1 MHSFLQKNHPTPRYH
16 NMDLYNLE
24 HIKALLKRYKFNLSK
39 SLGQNFILSREV
51 CDNMTKSIDKSYGI
65 IEIGPGIG
73 SLTTVIAEK
82 ASKVICIEID
92 KTLKPILDETL
103 CDFDNVEVIF
113 DDVLNTDIGAII
125 EEKLKGLKVCVIA
138 NLPYYITT
146 DILMYFIEN
155 EFPIDKMVVLVQK
168 EAGIR
173 LTAKLGEKDSGA
185 ISGAIN
191 YYTVPKF
198 EFVVPANLFYPIPK
212 VDSSVVSFT
221 MRKTLDFDIKDRKL
235 FFRIIR
241 AAYQYRRKTA
251 VNSISMGMKLPKE
264 KIIEVFNDLDL
275 NQNLRAENL
284 NFKDFSNISNKLHV
298 LQENQN

>member
-1 MHSFLQKNHPTPRYH
+1 M
-16 NMDLYNLE
+16 E
-24 HIKALLKRYKFNLSK
+24 
-39 SLGQNFILSREV
+39 
-51 CDNMTKSIDKSYGI
+51 
-65 IEIGPGIG
+65 
-73 SLTTVIAEK
+73 
-82 ASKVICIEID
+82 
-92 KTLKPILDETL
+92 ETL
-103 CDFDNVEVIF
+103 FDFDNVDIIF
-113 DDVLNTDIGAII
+113 DDVLKTDIGKIT
-125 EEKLKGLKVCVIA
+125 EEKFKGLKVCVIA

-173 LTAKLGEKDSGA
+173 LTANLGEKDSGA

-191 YYTVPKF
+191 YYTIPNF

-212 VDSSVVSFT
+212 VDSAVISFT
-221 MRKTLDFDIKDRKL
+221 MKKTFDYDIKDRKL
-235 FFRIIR
+235 FFKIIK

-251 VNSISMGMKLPKE
+251 INSISMGMNIPKK

-284 NFKDFSNISNKLHV
+284 DFNDFSKISNKLHI
-298 LQENQN
+298 L

>member
-1 MHSFLQKNHPTPRYH
+1 
-16 NMDLYNLE
+16 MDLYNLE
-24 HIKALLKRYKFNLSK
+24 HIKALLKRHKFNLSK

-51 CDNMTKSIDKSYGI
+51 CDKMTKSIDESYGV

-73 SLTTVIAEK
+73 SLTTVLAEK
-82 ASKVICIEID
+82 ASKVVCVEID
-92 KTLKPILDETL
+92 KTLKPILEETL
-103 CDFDNVEVIF
+103 FDFDNVDIIF
-113 DDVLNTDIGAII
+113 DDVLKTDIGKIT
-125 EEKLKGLKVCVIA
+125 EEKFKGLKVCVIA

-173 LTAKLGEKDSGA
+173 LTANLGEKDSGA

-191 YYTVPKF
+191 YYTIPNF
-198 EFVVPANLFYPIPK
+198 EFFVPANLFYPIPK
-212 VDSSVVSFT
+212 VDSAVISFT
-221 MRKTLDFDIKDRKL
+221 MKKTFDYDIKDRKL
-235 FFRIIR
+235 FFKIIK

-251 VNSISMGMKLPKE
+251 INSISMGMNIPKK
-264 KIIEVFNDLDL
+264 KIIEVFDDLDL

-284 NFKDFSNISNKLHV
+284 DFNDFSKISNKLHI
-298 LQENQN
+298 L

>member
-1 MHSFLQKNHPTPRYH
+1 
-16 NMDLYNLE
+16 MDLYNLE
-24 HIKALLKRYKFNLSK
+24 HIKALLKRHKFNLSK

-51 CDNMTKSIDKSYGI
+51 CDKMTKSIDESYGV

-73 SLTTVIAEK
+73 SLTTVLAEK
-82 ASKVICIEID
+82 ASKVVCVEID
-92 KTLKPILDETL
+92 KTLKPILEETL
-103 CDFDNVEVIF
+103 FDFDNIDIIF
-113 DDVLNTDIGAII
+113 DDVLKTDIGKIT
-125 EEKLKGLKVCVIA
+125 EEKFKGLKVCVIA

-173 LTAKLGEKDSGA
+173 LTANLGEKDSGA

-191 YYTVPKF
+191 YYTIPNF

-212 VDSSVVSFT
+212 VDSAVISFT
-221 MRKTLDFDIKDRKL
+221 MKKTFNYDIKDRKL
-235 FFRIIR
+235 FFKIIK

-251 VNSISMGMKLPKE
+251 INSISMGMNIPKK

-284 NFKDFSNISNKLHV
+284 NFNDFSKISNKLHI
-298 LQENQN
+298 L

>member
-1 MHSFLQKNHPTPRYH
+1 
-16 NMDLYNLE
+16 MDLYNLE
-24 HIKALLKRYKFNLSK
+24 HIKALLKRHKFNLSK

-51 CDNMTKSIDKSYGI
+51 CDKMTKSIDESYGV

-73 SLTTVIAEK
+73 SLTTVLAEK
-82 ASKVICIEID
+82 ASKVVCVEID
-92 KTLKPILDETL
+92 KTLKPILEETL
-103 CDFDNVEVIF
+103 FDFDNVDIIF
-113 DDVLNTDIGAII
+113 DDVLKTDIGKIT
-125 EEKLKGLKVCVIA
+125 EEKFKGLKVCVIA

-173 LTAKLGEKDSGA
+173 LTANLGEKDSGA

-191 YYTVPKF
+191 YYTIPNF

-212 VDSSVVSFT
+212 VDSAVISFT
-221 MRKTLDFDIKDRKL
+221 MKKTFNYDIKDRKL
-235 FFRIIR
+235 FFKIIK

-251 VNSISMGMKLPKE
+251 INSISMGMNIPKK
-264 KIIEVFNDLDL
+264 KIIEVFDDLDL

-284 NFKDFSNISNKLHV
+284 DFNDFSKISNKLHI
-298 LQENQN
+298 L

>member
-1 MHSFLQKNHPTPRYH
+1 
-16 NMDLYNLE
+16 MDLYNLE
-24 HIKALLKRYKFNLSK
+24 HIKALLKRHKFNLSK

-51 CDNMTKSIDKSYGI
+51 CDKMTKSIDESYGI

-73 SLTTVIAEK
+73 SLTTVLAEK
-82 ASKVICIEID
+82 ASKVVCVEID
-92 KTLKPILDETL
+92 KTLKPILEETL
-103 CDFDNVEVIF
+103 FDFDNIDIIF
-113 DDVLNTDIGAII
+113 DDVLKTDIGKIT
-125 EEKLKGLKVCVIA
+125 EEKFKGLKVCVIA

-173 LTAKLGEKDSGA
+173 LTANLGEKDSGA

-191 YYTVPKF
+191 YYTIPNF

-212 VDSSVVSFT
+212 VDSAVISFT
-221 MRKTLDFDIKDRKL
+221 MKKTFNYDIKDKKL
-235 FFRIIR
+235 FFKIIK

-251 VNSISMGMKLPKE
+251 INSISMGMNIPKK

-284 NFKDFSNISNKLHV
+284 DFNDFSKISNKLHI
-298 LQENQN
+298 L

>member
-1 MHSFLQKNHPTPRYH
+1 
-16 NMDLYNLE
+16 MDLYNLE
-24 HIKALLKRYKFNLSK
+24 HIKALLKRHKFNLSK

-51 CDNMTKSIDKSYGI
+51 CDKMTKSIDESYGV

-73 SLTTVIAEK
+73 SLTTVLAEK
-82 ASKVICIEID
+82 ASKVVCVEID
-92 KTLKPILDETL
+92 KTLKPILEETL
-103 CDFDNVEVIF
+103 FDFDNVDIIF
-113 DDVLNTDIGAII
+113 DDVLKTDIGKIT
-125 EEKLKGLKVCVIA
+125 EEKFKGLKVCVIA

-173 LTAKLGEKDSGA
+173 LTANLGEKDSGA

-191 YYTVPKF
+191 YYTIPNF

-212 VDSSVVSFT
+212 VDSAVISFT
-221 MRKTLDFDIKDRKL
+221 MKKTFNYDIKDKKL
-235 FFRIIR
+235 FFKIIK

-251 VNSISMGMKLPKE
+251 INSISMGMNIPKK

-284 NFKDFSNISNKLHV
+284 DFNDFSKISNKLHI
-298 LQENQN
+298 L

>member
-1 MHSFLQKNHPTPRYH
+1 
-16 NMDLYNLE
+16 MDLYNLE
-24 HIKALLKRYKFNLSK
+24 HIKALLKRHKFNLSK

-51 CDNMTKSIDKSYGI
+51 CDKMTKSIDKSYGI

-73 SLTTVIAEK
+73 SLTTVLAEK
-82 ASKVICIEID
+82 AAKVVCVEID
-92 KTLKPILDETL
+92 KTLKPILEETL
-103 CDFDNVEVIF
+103 FDFDNIDIIF
-113 DDVLNTDIGAII
+113 DDVLKTDIGKIT
-125 EEKLKGLKVCVIA
+125 EEKFKGLKVCVIA

-173 LTAKLGEKDSGA
+173 LTANLGEKDSGA

-191 YYTVPKF
+191 YYTIPNF

-212 VDSSVVSFT
+212 VDSAVISFT
-221 MRKTLDFDIKDRKL
+221 MKKTLDYDIKDRKL
-235 FFRIIR
+235 FFKIIKS
-241 AAYQYRRKTA
+241 AYQYRRKTA
-251 VNSISMGMKLPKE
+251 INSISMGMNIPKK

-284 NFKDFSNISNKLHV
+284 NFNDFSKISNKLHI
-298 LQENQN
+298 L

>member
-1 MHSFLQKNHPTPRYH
+1 
-16 NMDLYNLE
+16 MDLYNLE
-24 HIKALLKRYKFNLSK
+24 HIKALLKRHKFNLSK

-51 CDNMTKSIDKSYGI
+51 CDKMTKSIDESYGV

-73 SLTTVIAEK
+73 SLTTVLAEK
-82 ASKVICIEID
+82 ASKVVCVEID
-92 KTLKPILDETL
+92 KTLKPILEETL
-103 CDFDNVEVIF
+103 FDFDNVDIIF
-113 DDVLNTDIGAII
+113 DDVLKTDIGKIT
-125 EEKLKGLKVCVIA
+125 EEKFKGLKVCVIA

-173 LTAKLGEKDSGA
+173 LTTNLGEKDSGA

-191 YYTVPKF
+191 YYTIPNF

-212 VDSSVVSFT
+212 VDSAVISFT
-221 MRKTLDFDIKDRKL
+221 MKKTFNYDIKDKKL
-235 FFRIIR
+235 FFKIIKS
-241 AAYQYRRKTA
+241 AYQYRRKTA
-251 VNSISMGMKLPKE
+251 INSISMGMNIPKK

-284 NFKDFSNISNKLHV
+284 DFNDFSKISNKLHI
-298 LQENQN
+298 L

>member
-1 MHSFLQKNHPTPRYH
+1 
-16 NMDLYNLE
+16 MDLYNLE
-24 HIKALLKRYKFNLSK
+24 HIKALLKRHKFNLSK

-51 CDNMTKSIDKSYGI
+51 CDKMTKSIDESYGV

-73 SLTTVIAEK
+73 SLTTVLAEK
-82 ASKVICIEID
+82 ASKVVCVEID
-92 KTLKPILDETL
+92 KTLKPILEETL
-103 CDFDNVEVIF
+103 FDFDNVDIIF
-113 DDVLNTDIGAII
+113 DDVLKTDIGKIT
-125 EEKLKGLKVCVIA
+125 EEKFKGLKVCVIA

-155 EFPIDKMVVLVQK
+155 EFTIDKMVVLVQK

-173 LTAKLGEKDSGA
+173 LTANLGEKDSGA

-191 YYTVPKF
+191 YYTIPNF

-212 VDSSVVSFT
+212 VDSAVISFT
-221 MRKTLDFDIKDRKL
+221 MKKTFNYDIKDKKL
-235 FFRIIR
+235 FFKIIK

-251 VNSISMGMKLPKE
+251 INSISMGMNIPKK

-284 NFKDFSNISNKLHV
+284 DFNDFSKISNKLHI
-298 LQENQN
+298 L

>member
-1 MHSFLQKNHPTPRYH
+1 
-16 NMDLYNLE
+16 MDLYNLE
-24 HIKALLKRYKFNLSK
+24 HIKALLKRHKFNLSK

-51 CDNMTKSIDKSYGI
+51 CDKMTKSIDESYGV

-73 SLTTVIAEK
+73 SLTTVLAEK
-82 ASKVICIEID
+82 ASKVVCVEID
-92 KTLKPILDETL
+92 KTLKPILEETL
-103 CDFDNVEVIF
+103 FDFDNVDIIF
-113 DDVLNTDIGAII
+113 DDVLKTDIGKIT
-125 EEKLKGLKVCVIA
+125 EEKFKGLKVCVIA

-173 LTAKLGEKDSGA
+173 LTANLGEKDSGA

-191 YYTVPKF
+191 YYTIPNF

-212 VDSSVVSFT
+212 IDSAVISFT
-221 MRKTLDFDIKDRKL
+221 MKKTFDYDIKDRKL
-235 FFRIIR
+235 FFKIIK

-251 VNSISMGMKLPKE
+251 INSISMGMNIPKK

-284 NFKDFSNISNKLHV
+284 DFNDFSKISNKLHI
-298 LQENQN
+298 L

>member
-1 MHSFLQKNHPTPRYH
+1 
-16 NMDLYNLE
+16 MDLYNLE
-24 HIKALLKRYKFNLSK
+24 HIKALLKRHKFNLSK

-51 CDNMTKSIDKSYGI
+51 CDKMTKSIDESYGV

-73 SLTTVIAEK
+73 SLTTVLAEK
-82 ASKVICIEID
+82 ASKVVCVEID
-92 KTLKPILDETL
+92 KTLKPILEESL
-103 CDFDNVEVIF
+103 FDFDNIDIIF
-113 DDVLNTDIGAII
+113 DDVLKTDIGKIT
-125 EEKLKGLKVCVIA
+125 EEKFKGLKVCVIA

-173 LTAKLGEKDSGA
+173 LTANLGEKDSGA

-191 YYTVPKF
+191 YYTIPNF

-212 VDSSVVSFT
+212 VDSAVISFK
-221 MRKTLDFDIKDRKL
+221 MKKTFDYDIKDKKL
-235 FFRIIR
+235 FFKIIK

-251 VNSISMGMKLPKE
+251 INSISMGMNIPKK

-284 NFKDFSNISNKLHV
+284 DFNDFSKISNKLHI
-298 LQENQN
+298 L

>member
-1 MHSFLQKNHPTPRYH
+1 
-16 NMDLYNLE
+16 MDLYNLE
-24 HIKALLKRYKFNLSK
+24 HIKALLKRHKFNLSK

-51 CDNMTKSIDKSYGI
+51 CDKMTKSIDESYGV

-73 SLTTVIAEK
+73 SLTTVLAEK
-82 ASKVICIEID
+82 ASKVVCVEID
-92 KTLKPILDETL
+92 KTLKPILEETL
-103 CDFDNVEVIF
+103 FDFDNIDIIF
-113 DDVLNTDIGAII
+113 DDVLKTDIGKIT
-125 EEKLKGLKVCVIA
+125 EEKFKGLKVCVIA

-173 LTAKLGEKDSGA
+173 LTANLGEKDSGA

-191 YYTVPKF
+191 YYTIPNF

-212 VDSSVVSFT
+212 VDSAVISFT
-221 MRKTLDFDIKDRKL
+221 MKKTFDYDIKDRKL
-235 FFRIIR
+235 FFKIIK

-251 VNSISMGMKLPKE
+251 INSISMGMNIPKK

-284 NFKDFSNISNKLHV
+284 DFNDFSKISNKLHI
-298 LQENQN
+298 L

>member
-1 MHSFLQKNHPTPRYH
+1 
-16 NMDLYNLE
+16 MDLYNLE
-24 HIKALLKRYKFNLSK
+24 HIKALLKRHKFNLSK

-51 CDNMTKSIDKSYGI
+51 CDKMTKSIDKSYGI

-73 SLTTVIAEK
+73 SLTTVLAEK
-82 ASKVICIEID
+82 ASKVVCVEID
-92 KTLKPILDETL
+92 KTLKPILEETL
-103 CDFDNVEVIF
+103 FDFDNIDIIF
-113 DDVLNTDIGAII
+113 DDVLKTDIGKIT
-125 EEKLKGLKVCVIA
+125 EEKFKGLKVCVIA

-173 LTAKLGEKDSGA
+173 LTANLGEKDSGA

-191 YYTVPKF
+191 YYTIPNF

-212 VDSSVVSFT
+212 VDSAVISFT
-221 MRKTLDFDIKDRKL
+221 MKKTFDYDIKDRKL
-235 FFRIIR
+235 FFKIIK

-251 VNSISMGMKLPKE
+251 INSISMGMNIPKK

-284 NFKDFSNISNKLHV
+284 DFNDFSKISNKLHI
-298 LQENQN
+298 L

>member
-1 MHSFLQKNHPTPRYH
+1 
-16 NMDLYNLE
+16 MDLYNLE
-24 HIKALLKRYKFNLSK
+24 HIKALLKRHKFNLSK

-51 CDNMTKSIDKSYGI
+51 CDKMTKSIDKSYGI

-73 SLTTVIAEK
+73 SLTTVLAEK
-82 ASKVICIEID
+82 ASKVVCVEID
-92 KTLKPILDETL
+92 KTLKPILEETL
-103 CDFDNVEVIF
+103 FDFDNIDIIF
-113 DDVLNTDIGAII
+113 DDVLKTDIGKIT
-125 EEKLKGLKVCVIA
+125 EEKFKGLKVCVIA

-173 LTAKLGEKDSGA
+173 LTANLGEKDSGA

-191 YYTVPKF
+191 YYTIPNF

-212 VDSSVVSFT
+212 VDSAVISFT
-221 MRKTLDFDIKDRKL
+221 MKKTFDYDIKDRKL
-235 FFRIIR
+235 FFKIIK

-251 VNSISMGMKLPKE
+251 INSISMGMNIPKQ

-284 NFKDFSNISNKLHV
+284 DFNDFSKISNKLHI
-298 LQENQN
+298 L

>member
-1 MHSFLQKNHPTPRYH
+1 
-16 NMDLYNLE
+16 MDLYNLE
-24 HIKALLKRYKFNLSK
+24 HIKALLKRHKFNLSK

-51 CDNMTKSIDKSYGI
+51 CDKMTKSIDESYGV

-73 SLTTVIAEK
+73 SLTTVLAEK
-82 ASKVICIEID
+82 ASKVVCVEID
-92 KTLKPILDETL
+92 KTLKPILEETL
-103 CDFDNVEVIF
+103 FDFDNVDIIF
-113 DDVLNTDIGAII
+113 DDVLKTDIGKIT
-125 EEKLKGLKVCVIA
+125 EEKFKGLKVCVIA

-155 EFPIDKMVVLVQK
+155 EFTIDKMVVLVQK

-173 LTAKLGEKDSGA
+173 LTANLGEKDSGA

-191 YYTVPKF
+191 YYTIPNF

-212 VDSSVVSFT
+212 VDSAVISFT
-221 MRKTLDFDIKDRKL
+221 MKKTFDYDIKDRKL
-235 FFRIIR
+235 FFKIIK

-251 VNSISMGMKLPKE
+251 INSISMGMNIPKK

-284 NFKDFSNISNKLHV
+284 DFNDFSKISNKLHI
-298 LQENQN
+298 L

>member
-1 MHSFLQKNHPTPRYH
+1 
-16 NMDLYNLE
+16 MDLYNLE
-24 HIKALLKRYKFNLSK
+24 HIKALLKRHKFNLSK

-51 CDNMTKSIDKSYGI
+51 CDKMTKSIDESYGV

-73 SLTTVIAEK
+73 SLTTVLAEK
-82 ASKVICIEID
+82 ASKVVCVEID
-92 KTLKPILDETL
+92 KTLKPILEETL
-103 CDFDNVEVIF
+103 FDFDNVDIIF
-113 DDVLNTDIGAII
+113 DDVLKTDIGKIT
-125 EEKLKGLKVCVIA
+125 EEKFKGLKVCVIA

-173 LTAKLGEKDSGA
+173 LTANLGEKDSGA

-191 YYTVPKF
+191 YYTIPNF

-212 VDSSVVSFT
+212 VDSAVISFT
-221 MRKTLDFDIKDRKL
+221 MKKTFDYDIKDKKL
-235 FFRIIR
+235 FFKIIK

-251 VNSISMGMKLPKE
+251 INSISMGMNIPKK

-284 NFKDFSNISNKLHV
+284 DFNDFSKISNKLHI
-298 LQENQN
+298 L

>member
-1 MHSFLQKNHPTPRYH
+1 
-16 NMDLYNLE
+16 MDLYNLE
-24 HIKALLKRYKFNLSK
+24 HIKALLKRHKFNLSK

-51 CDNMTKSIDKSYGI
+51 CDKMTKSIDESYGV

-73 SLTTVIAEK
+73 SLTTVLAEK
-82 ASKVICIEID
+82 ASKVVCVEID
-92 KTLKPILDETL
+92 KTLKPILEETL
-103 CDFDNVEVIF
+103 FDFDNVDIIF
-113 DDVLNTDIGAII
+113 DDVLKTDIGKIT
-125 EEKLKGLKVCVIA
+125 EEKFKGLKVCVIA

-173 LTAKLGEKDSGA
+173 LTANLGEKDSGA

-191 YYTVPKF
+191 YYTIPNF

-212 VDSSVVSFT
+212 VDSAVISFT
-221 MRKTLDFDIKDRKL
+221 MKKTFDYDIKDRKL
-235 FFRIIR
+235 FFKIIK

-251 VNSISMGMKLPKE
+251 INSISMGMNIPKK

-284 NFKDFSNISNKLHV
+284 DFNDFSKISNKLHI
-298 LQENQN
+298 L

>member
-1 MHSFLQKNHPTPRYH
+1 
-16 NMDLYNLE
+16 MDLYNLE
-24 HIKALLKRYKFNLSK
+24 HIKALLKRHKFNLSK

-51 CDNMTKSIDKSYGI
+51 CDKMTKSIDESYGV

-73 SLTTVIAEK
+73 SLTTVLAEK
-82 ASKVICIEID
+82 ASKVVCVEID
-92 KTLKPILDETL
+92 KTLKPILEETL
-103 CDFDNVEVIF
+103 FDFDNVDIIF
-113 DDVLNTDIGAII
+113 EDVLKTDIGKIT
-125 EEKLKGLKVCVIA
+125 EEKFKGLKVCVIA

-173 LTAKLGEKDSGA
+173 LTANLGEKDSGA

-191 YYTVPKF
+191 YYTIPNF

-212 VDSSVVSFT
+212 VDSAVISFT
-221 MRKTLDFDIKDRKL
+221 MKKTFDYDIKDRKL
-235 FFRIIR
+235 FFKIIK

-251 VNSISMGMKLPKE
+251 INSISMGMNIPKK

-284 NFKDFSNISNKLHV
+284 DFNDFSKISNKLHI
-298 LQENQN
+298 L

>member
-1 MHSFLQKNHPTPRYH
+1 
-16 NMDLYNLE
+16 MDLYNLE
-24 HIKALLKRYKFNLSK
+24 HIKALIKRHKFNLSK

-51 CDNMTKSIDKSYGI
+51 CDKMTKSIDKSYGI

-73 SLTTVIAEK
+73 SLTTVLAQK
-82 ASKVICIEID
+82 ASKVVCVEID
-92 KTLKPILDETL
+92 KTLKPILEETL
-103 CDFDNVEVIF
+103 FDFDNIDIIF
-113 DDVLNTDIGAII
+113 DDVLNTDIGKII
-125 EEKLKGLKVCVIA
+125 KEKFKGLKVCVIA

-155 EFPIDKMVVLVQK
+155 EFPIDRMVVLVQK

-173 LTAKLGEKDSGA
+173 LTANLGEKDSGA

-191 YYTVPKF
+191 YYTMPNF

-212 VDSSVVSFT
+212 VDSAVISFT
-221 MRKTLDFDIKDRKL
+221 MRKTFDYDIKDRLL
-235 FFRIIR
+235 FFKIIK

-251 VNSISMGMKLPKE
+251 INSISMGMNIPKK

-284 NFKDFSNISNKLHV
+284 DFNDFSNISNKLHV

>member
-1 MHSFLQKNHPTPRYH
+1 
-16 NMDLYNLE
+16 MDLYNLE
-24 HIKALLKRYKFNLSK
+24 HIKALLKRHKFNLSK

-51 CDNMTKSIDKSYGI
+51 CDKMTKSIDESYGV

-73 SLTTVIAEK
+73 SLTTVLAEK
-82 ASKVICIEID
+82 ASKVVCIEID
-92 KTLKPILDETL
+92 KTLKPILEETL
-103 CDFDNVEVIF
+103 FDFDNVDIIF
-113 DDVLNTDIGAII
+113 DDVLKTDIGKIT
-125 EEKLKGLKVCVIA
+125 EEKFKGLKVCVIA

-155 EFPIDKMVVLVQK
+155 EFTIDKMVVLVQK

-173 LTAKLGEKDSGA
+173 LTANLGEKDSGA

-191 YYTVPKF
+191 YYTIPNF

-212 VDSSVVSFT
+212 VDSAVISFT
-221 MRKTLDFDIKDRKL
+221 MKKTFNYDIKDKKL
-235 FFRIIR
+235 FFKIIK

-251 VNSISMGMKLPKE
+251 INSISMGMNIPKK

-284 NFKDFSNISNKLHV
+284 DFNDFSKISNKLHI
-298 LQENQN
+298 L

>member
-1 MHSFLQKNHPTPRYH
+1 
-16 NMDLYNLE
+16 MDLYNLE
-24 HIKALLKRYKFNLSK
+24 HIKALLKRHKFNLSK

-51 CDNMTKSIDKSYGI
+51 CDKMTKSIDESYGV

-73 SLTTVIAEK
+73 SLTTVLAEK
-82 ASKVICIEID
+82 ASKVVCIEID
-92 KTLKPILDETL
+92 KTLKPILEETL
-103 CDFDNVEVIF
+103 FDFDNVDIIF
-113 DDVLNTDIGAII
+113 DDVLKTDIGKIT
-125 EEKLKGLKVCVIA
+125 EEKFKGLKVCVIA

-173 LTAKLGEKDSGA
+173 LTANLGEKDSGA

-191 YYTVPKF
+191 YYTIPNF

-212 VDSSVVSFT
+212 VDSAVISFT
-221 MRKTLDFDIKDRKL
+221 MKKTFDYDIKDRKL
-235 FFRIIR
+235 FFKIIK

-251 VNSISMGMKLPKE
+251 INSISMGMNIPKK
-264 KIIEVFNDLDL
+264 KIIEVFDDLDL

-284 NFKDFSNISNKLHV
+284 DFNDFSKISNKLHI
-298 LQENQN
+298 L

>member
-1 MHSFLQKNHPTPRYH
+1 
-16 NMDLYNLE
+16 MDLYNLE
-24 HIKALLKRYKFNLSK
+24 HIKALLKRHKFNLSK

-51 CDNMTKSIDKSYGI
+51 CDKMTKSIDESYGV

-73 SLTTVIAEK
+73 SLTTVLAEK
-82 ASKVICIEID
+82 ASKVVCVEID
-92 KTLKPILDETL
+92 KTLKPILEETL
-103 CDFDNVEVIF
+103 FDFDNVDIIF
-113 DDVLNTDIGAII
+113 DDVLKTDIGKIT
-125 EEKLKGLKVCVIA
+125 EEKFKGLKVCVIA

-173 LTAKLGEKDSGA
+173 LTANLGEKDSGA

-191 YYTVPKF
+191 YYTIPNF

-212 VDSSVVSFT
+212 VDSAVISFT
-221 MRKTLDFDIKDRKL
+221 MKKTFDYDIKDRKL
-235 FFRIIR
+235 FFKIIK

-251 VNSISMGMKLPKE
+251 INSISMGMNIPKK
-264 KIIEVFNDLDL
+264 KIIEVFDDLDL

-284 NFKDFSNISNKLHV
+284 DFNDFSKISNKLHI
-298 LQENQN
+298 L

>member
-1 MHSFLQKNHPTPRYH
+1 
-16 NMDLYNLE
+16 MDLYNLE
-24 HIKALLKRYKFNLSK
+24 HIKALLKRHKFNLSK

-51 CDNMTKSIDKSYGI
+51 CDKMTKSIDESYGV

-73 SLTTVIAEK
+73 SLTTVLAEK
-82 ASKVICIEID
+82 ASKVVCVEID
-92 KTLKPILDETL
+92 KTLKPILEETL
-103 CDFDNVEVIF
+103 FDFDNVDIIF
-113 DDVLNTDIGAII
+113 DDVLKTDIGKIT
-125 EEKLKGLKVCVIA
+125 EEKFKGLKVCVIA

-173 LTAKLGEKDSGA
+173 LTANLGEKDSGA

-191 YYTVPKF
+191 YYTIPNL
-198 EFVVPANLFYPIPK
+198 EFVVTANLFYPIPK
-212 VDSSVVSFT
+212 VDSAVISFT
-221 MRKTLDFDIKDRKL
+221 MKKTFDYDIKDRKL
-235 FFRIIR
+235 FFKIIK

-251 VNSISMGMKLPKE
+251 INSISMGMNIPKK
-264 KIIEVFNDLDL
+264 KIIEVFDDLDL

-284 NFKDFSNISNKLHV
+284 DFNDFSKISNKLHI
-298 LQENQN
+298 L

>member
-1 MHSFLQKNHPTPRYH
+1 
-16 NMDLYNLE
+16 MDLYNLE
-24 HIKALLKRYKFNLSK
+24 HIKALLKRHKFNLSK

-51 CDNMTKSIDKSYGI
+51 CDKMTKSIDKSYGI

-73 SLTTVIAEK
+73 SLTTVLAEK
-82 ASKVICIEID
+82 ASKVVCVEID
-92 KTLKPILDETL
+92 KTLKPILEETL
-103 CDFDNVEVIF
+103 FDFDNIDIIF
-113 DDVLNTDIGAII
+113 DDVLKTDIGKIT
-125 EEKLKGLKVCVIA
+125 EEKFKGLKVCVIA

-173 LTAKLGEKDSGA
+173 LTANLGEKDSGA

-191 YYTVPKF
+191 YYTIPNF

-212 VDSSVVSFT
+212 VDSAVISFT
-221 MRKTLDFDIKDRKL
+221 MKKTFNYDIKDKIL
-235 FFRIIR
+235 FFKIIK

-251 VNSISMGMKLPKE
+251 INSISMGMNIPKK

-284 NFKDFSNISNKLHV
+284 DFNDFSKISNKLHI
-298 LQENQN
+298 L